1 MNLINF
7 KSRGLD
13 FLYYICRGIKNNCV
27 VSATLILTVLLGY
40 FLVLILIGF
49 ITTRKVTNESFFTAN
64 RDSPWYL
71 VAFGMIGTTLSGV
84 TFISI
89 PGEVGNTHWTYLT
102 LVFGN
107 CVGYIVIA
115 VVLLP
120 LFYKLNLVSIYSWLG
135 TRFGEKARLTGSFFF
150 ILSQLI
156 GASFRLF
163 LVVGVLQLAFF
174 DAVGIPFSV
183 TVFITIA
190 FVWIYTV
197 KGGIKTI
204 VWTDTL
210 QTVFILISVALT
222 MFVVNHALDFNFSSA
237 LAAIRESSLSRVF
250 DFDWRS
256 GQNTIKQFLAGI
268 AITVC
273 LNGLDQNMMQK
284 NLTCRSLRD
293 CKTNMFTFSFLFLVT
308 NVLFLM
314 LGALLY
320 LYAEREGIILP
331 GKSDDVFPFLSLNYF
346 GTTAG
351 LFFLLG
357 ITAAA
362 YSSVDSS
369 LTSLTTSFCIDFLK
383 INPGNKGDKKKRIG
397 VHVVFSVL
405 MIFVVILFRE
415 LNDSSVISALFKAV
429 GYTYGPLLGLFAFG
443 LTTRYQVREKYLP
456 WVCLLSPVVSYAVN
470 CYSEQ
475 LLFGYKFGFEIL
487 LFNGLLCYL
496 GLLLSRDKSSG
507 RIIND

>member
-1 MNLINF
+1 MSTSL
-7 KSRGLD
+7 
-13 FLYYICRGIKNNCV
+13 V
-27 VSATLILTVLLGY
+27 LTVLLAY
-40 FLVLILIGF
+40 FLLLILVGF
-49 ITTRKVTNESFFTAN
+49 VTTRKVNSEMFFTAN
-64 RDSPWYL
+64 RNSPWYL

-89 PGEVGNTHWTYLT
+89 PGEVGNTHWTYLA
-102 LVFGN
+102 LVLGN

-115 VVLLP
+115 LVLLP
-120 LFYKLNLVSIYSWLG
+120 LFYRQNLVSIYSWLG

-150 ILSQLI
+150 IVSQLV

-174 DAVGIPFSV
+174 DAIGVPFWL
-183 TVFITIA
+183 TVFITIV

-197 KGGIKTI
+197 RGGIKTI

-210 QTVFILISVALT
+210 QTVFILISVGLT
-222 MFVVNHALDFNFSSA
+222 IVVVNKALDFNFSSA
-237 LAAIRESSLSRVF
+237 IAAIKESPLSRVF

-256 GQNTIKQFLAGI
+256 GQNTVKQFLAGV

-293 CKTNMFTFSFLFLVT
+293 CKTNMFSFSFLFLVT

-320 LYAEREGIILP
+320 IYAEREGIVLP

-346 GTTAG
+346 GATAG

-369 LTSLTTSFCIDFLK
+369 LTALTTSFCIDFLK
-383 INPGNKGDKKKRIG
+383 IDP
-397 VHVVFSVL
+397 
-405 MIFVVILFRE
+405 
-415 LNDSSVISALFKAV
+415 
-429 GYTYGPLLGLFAFG
+429 
-443 LTTRYQVREKYLP
+443 
-456 WVCLLSPVVSYAVN
+456 
-470 CYSEQ
+470 
-475 LLFGYKFGFEIL
+475 
-487 LFNGLLCYL
+487 
-496 GLLLSRDKSSG
+496 
-507 RIIND
+507 

>member
-1 MNLINF
+1 MSVSTSVVLAILL
-7 KSRGLD
+7 SY
-13 FLYYICRGIKNNCV
+13 FLL
-27 VSATLILTVLLGY
+27 LILV
-40 FLVLILIGF
+40 GF
-49 ITTRKVTNESFFTAN
+49 VTTRKANSEMFFTAN
-64 RDSPWYL
+64 RNSPWYL

-89 PGEVGNTHWTYLT
+89 SGEVGNTHWTYLA
-102 LVFGN
+102 VVAGN

-115 VVLLP
+115 LVLLP
-120 LFYKLNLVSIYSWLG
+120 LYYKQNLVSIYSWLG
-135 TRFGEKARLTGSFFF
+135 SRFGEKARLTGSFFF
-150 ILSQLI
+150 IVSQLV

-174 DAVGIPFSV
+174 DAVGIPFPV
-183 TVFITIA
+183 TVFVTIA

-197 KGGIKTI
+197 RGGIKTI
-204 VWTDTL
+204 VWTDAL
-210 QTVFILISVALT
+210 QTICILVSVGLT
-222 MFVVNHALDFNFSSA
+222 IAVVNKALDLDFSSA
-237 LAAIRESSLSRVF
+237 VAAVKESPLSRVF

-256 GQNTIKQFLAGI
+256 GQNTVKQFLAGI
-268 AITVC
+268 AITVS

-308 NVLFLM
+308 NLLFLM

-320 LYAEREGIILP
+320 MYAEREGIVLP

-346 GTTAG
+346 GTAAG
-351 LFFLLG
+351 IFFLLG

-383 INPGNKGDKKKRIG
+383 IDPRNKRDKRKRMG
-397 VHVVFSVL
+397 VHVVFSLL
-405 MIFVVILFRE
+405 MIFVVVLFRE
-415 LNDSSVISALFKAV
+415 LNNSSVISALFKAV

-443 LTTRYQVREKYLP
+443 LTTRCQVREKYIPL
-456 WVCLLSPVVSYAVN
+456 VCLISPVLSYVVN
-470 CYSEQ
+470 CYSEE

-487 LFNGLLCYL
+487 LLNGLLCYL
-496 GLLLSRDKSSG
+496 GLLLIREKRHKSMPVTTLKA
-507 RIIND
+507 

>member
-1 MNLINF
+1 M
-7 KSRGLD
+7 STS
-13 FLYYICRGIKNNCV
+13 V
-27 VSATLILTVLLGY
+27 VLTVLLVY
-40 FLVLILIGF
+40 FLVLILVGLV
-49 ITTRKVTNESFFTAN
+49 TTRKTNSEMFFTAN
-64 RDSPWYL
+64 RNSPWYL

-115 VVLLP
+115 LVLLP
-120 LFYKLNLVSIYSWLG
+120 LFYKQNLISIYSWLG

-150 ILSQLI
+150 IVSQLV

-174 DAVGIPFSV
+174 DAVGIPFPV

-190 FVWIYTV
+190 FVWIYTAR
-197 KGGIKTI
+197 GGIKTI

-210 QTVFILISVALT
+210 QTVCILVSVGLT
-222 MFVVNHALDFNFSSA
+222 IYVVNRALDFNFSSA
-237 LAAIRESSLSRVF
+237 LAAVKESSFSRVF

-256 GQNTIKQFLAGI
+256 GQNTVKQFLAGV

-293 CKTNMFTFSFLFLVT
+293 CKVNMFSFSFLFLVT
-308 NVLFLM
+308 NVLFLL

-320 LYAEREGIILP
+320 LYAGKEGITLP
-331 GKSDDVFPFLSLNYF
+331 AKSDDVFPFLALNYF
-346 GTTAG
+346 GTTVG

-369 LTSLTTSFCIDFLK
+369 LTALTTSFCIDFLK
-383 INPGNKGDKKKRIG
+383 INPAKKGESKKRML
-397 VHVVFSVL
+397 VHVAFSLL
-405 MIFVVILFRE
+405 MIFVVVLFRE
-415 LNDSSVISALFKAV
+415 LNNSSVISALFKAV

-443 LTTRYQVREKYLP
+443 LTTRYQVREKFLP
-456 WVCLLSPVVSYAVN
+456 FVCLLSPAISYVIN

-475 LLFGYKFGFEIL
+475 LFFGYKFGFEIL

-496 GLLLSRDKSSG
+496 GLWLIREKRHKS
-507 RIIND
+507 IPVNTLKA

>member
-1 MNLINF
+1 MSTSL
-7 KSRGLD
+7 
-13 FLYYICRGIKNNCV
+13 V
-27 VSATLILTVLLGY
+27 LTVLLAY
-40 FLVLILIGF
+40 FLLLILVGF
-49 ITTRKVTNESFFTAN
+49 VTTRKVNSEMFFTAN
-64 RDSPWYL
+64 RNSPWYL

-115 VVLLP
+115 LVLLP
-120 LFYKLNLVSIYSWLG
+120 LFYRQNLVSIYSWLG

-150 ILSQLI
+150 IVSQLV

-174 DAVGIPFSV
+174 DAIGVPFWL

-197 KGGIKTI
+197 RGGIKTI

-210 QTVFILISVALT
+210 QTVFILISVGLT
-222 MFVVNHALDFNFSSA
+222 IVVVNKALDFNFSSA
-237 LAAIRESSLSRVF
+237 LAAVKESPLSRVF

-256 GQNTIKQFLAGI
+256 GQNTVKQFLAGV

-284 NLTCRSLRD
+284 NLTCRSLRE
-293 CKTNMFTFSFLFLVT
+293 CKTNMFSFSFLFLVT

-320 LYAEREGIILP
+320 IYAEREGIVLP

-346 GTTAG
+346 GATAG

-369 LTSLTTSFCIDFLK
+369 LTALTTSFCIDFLK
-383 INPGNKGDKKKRIG
+383 IDLGNREEKKKRIG
-397 VHVVFSVL
+397 VHIVFSLL
-405 MIFVVILFRE
+405 MIFVVVLFRE
-415 LNDSSVISALFKAV
+415 LNNSSVISSLFKAV
-429 GYTYGPLLGLFAFG
+429 GYTYGPLLGLFTFG
-443 LTTRYQVREKYLP
+443 LTTKYQVREKYLP
-456 WVCLLSPVVSYAVN
+456 WVCLLSPVLSYVVN

-496 GLLLSRDKSSG
+496 GLLLIRDK
-507 RIIND
+507 RLTRRA

>member
-1 MNLINF
+1 MKFLLYLPWNLNE
-7 KSRGLD
+7 LP
-13 FLYYICRGIKNNCV
+13 
-27 VSATLILTVLLGY
+27 VSTSIVLTILLGY
-40 FLVLILIGF
+40 FLVLIGIGF
-49 ITTRKVTNESFFTAN
+49 LTTRKANSEMFFTAN
-64 RDSPWYL
+64 RNSPWYL

-89 PGEVGNTHWTYLT
+89 PGEVGNTHWTYLA
-102 LVFGN
+102 VVAGN
-107 CVGYIVIA
+107 CVGYVVIA
-115 VVLLP
+115 LVLLP
-120 LFYKLNLVSIYSWLG
+120 LYYKQNLVSIYSWLG

-150 ILSQLI
+150 IVSQLV

-163 LVVGVLQLAFF
+163 LVVVVLQLAFF
-174 DAVGIPFSV
+174 DAMGIPFAA

-197 KGGIKTI
+197 RGGIKTI
-204 VWTDTL
+204 VWTDAL
-210 QTVFILISVALT
+210 QTVCILVSVGLT
-222 MFVVNHALDFNFSSA
+222 IAVVNRALDLDFTSA
-237 LAAIRESSLSRVF
+237 WTAVRESSLSRVF

-256 GQNTIKQFLAGI
+256 GQNTVKQFLAGI

-293 CKTNMFTFSFLFLVT
+293 CKTNMFTFSFFFLVT

-314 LGALLY
+314 LGTLLY
-320 LYAEREGIILP
+320 LYAGQEGIALP
-331 GKSDDVFPFLSLNYF
+331 GKTDDVFPFLALNYF
-346 GTTAG
+346 GTTVG
-351 LFFLLG
+351 IFFLLG

-383 INPGNKGDKKKRIG
+383 IDPRNKGQKGKRMV
-397 VHVVFSVL
+397 VHVAFSLL
-405 MIFVVILFRE
+405 MIFVVVLFRE
-415 LNDSSVISALFKAV
+415 LNNSSVISALFKAV
-429 GYTYGPLLGLFAFG
+429 GYTYGPLLGLYAFG

-456 WVCLLSPVVSYAVN
+456 LVCLLSPVVSYVVN
-470 CYSEQ
+470 CYSEE

-496 GLLLSRDKSSG
+496 GLLLIRRHKS
-507 RIIND
+507 IPVNTLKA

>member
-1 MNLINF
+1 M
-7 KSRGLD
+7 STS
-13 FLYYICRGIKNNCV
+13 V
-27 VSATLILTVLLGY
+27 VLTVLLAY
-40 FLVLILIGF
+40 FLLLILVGF
-49 ITTRKVTNESFFTAN
+49 VTTRRANSEMFFTAN
-64 RDSPWYL
+64 RNSPWYL

-89 PGEVGNTHWTYLT
+89 PGEVGNTHWTYLA
-102 LVFGN
+102 LVAGN

-115 VVLLP
+115 LVLLP
-120 LFYKLNLVSIYSWLG
+120 LYYKQNLVSIYSWLG
-135 TRFGEKARLTGSFFF
+135 SRFGEKARLTGSFFF
-150 ILSQLI
+150 IVSQLV

-174 DAVGIPFSV
+174 DAVGVPFPV
-183 TVFITIA
+183 TVIVTIA

-197 KGGIKTI
+197 RGGIKTI
-204 VWTDTL
+204 VWTDAL
-210 QTVFILISVALT
+210 QTVCILISVGLT
-222 MFVVNHALDFNFSSA
+222 IAVVNEALDFNFSSA
-237 LAAIRESSLSRVF
+237 VAAVKESPLSRMF

-256 GQNTIKQFLAGI
+256 GQNTVKQFLAGI
-268 AITVC
+268 AITVS

-293 CKTNMFTFSFLFLVT
+293 CKTNMFTFSFFFLVT

-320 LYAEREGIILP
+320 IYAEREGIVLP

-351 LFFLLG
+351 IFFLLG

-383 INPGNKGDKKKRIG
+383 VDPRNKRDKRKRMG
-397 VHVVFSVL
+397 VHLVFSLL
-405 MIFVVILFRE
+405 MVFVVVLFRE
-415 LNDSSVISALFKAV
+415 LNNSSVISALFKAV
-429 GYTYGPLLGLFAFG
+429 GYTYGPLLGLFTFG
-443 LTTRYQVREKYLP
+443 LTTRYQVREKYIPL
-456 WVCLLSPVVSYAVN
+456 VCLLSPVVAYVIN
-470 CYSEQ
+470 CYSEE
-475 LLFGYKFGFEIL
+475 LLFGYRFGFEIL
-487 LFNGLLCYL
+487 LFNGALCYL
-496 GLLLSRDKSSG
+496 GLLFIRERRHKSILVNT
-507 RIIND
+507 RKA

>member
-1 MNLINF
+1 M
-7 KSRGLD
+7 S
-13 FLYYICRGIKNNCV
+13 
-27 VSATLILTVLLGY
+27 VSLVLVVLLSY
-40 FLVLILIGF
+40 FLILILIGF
-49 ITTRKVTNESFFTAN
+49 VTTRKVNSESFFTAN
-64 RDSPWYL
+64 RNSPWYL
-71 VAFGMIGTTLSGV
+71 VAFGMIGTSLSGV

-89 PGEVGNTHWTYLT
+89 PGEVGHTHWTYLA

-115 VVLLP
+115 TVLLP

-135 TRFGEKARLTGSFFF
+135 TRFGGRARLTGSFFF

-174 DAVGIPFSV
+174 NAVGIPFAV
-183 TVFITIA
+183 TVFITIG

-197 KGGIKTI
+197 RGGIKTI

-210 QTVFILISVALT
+210 QTVFMIISVILTIVIINRAL
-222 MFVVNHALDFNFSSA
+222 NYDFSSA
-237 LAAIRESSLSRVF
+237 MAAIKESPFSRVF

-256 GQNTIKQFLAGI
+256 SQNTVKQFLAGI
-268 AITVC
+268 AITVS

-284 NLTCRSLRD
+284 NLTCRTLRD
-293 CKTNMFTFSFLFLVT
+293 CKINMFSFSFLFLVT
-308 NVLFLM
+308 NLLFLI

-320 LYAEREGIILP
+320 LYAGQNGITLP
-331 GKSDDVFPFLSLNYF
+331 GKTDDLFPLLSLNYF
-346 GTTAG
+346 GLTAA

-383 INPGNKGDKKKRIG
+383 IDPKNPGAKSRRML
-397 VHVVFSVL
+397 VHMAFSLL
-405 MIFVVILFRE
+405 MFFVIILFRE
-415 LNDSSVISALFKAV
+415 VNSSSVLSAVLKAV

-443 LTTRYQVREKYLP
+443 LSTKYQVREKYLP
-456 WVCLLSPVVSYAVN
+456 LVCLLSPVLSYMVN

-475 LLFGYKFGFEIL
+475 LLFGYRFGFEIL
-487 LFNGLLCYL
+487 LFNGFLCYF
-496 GLLLSRDKSSG
+496 GLFLIRERKRVTYNSIPVKIRKA
-507 RIIND
+507 

>member
-1 MNLINF
+1 M
-7 KSRGLD
+7 ST
-13 FLYYICRGIKNNCV
+13 
-27 VSATLILTVLLGY
+27 TLVLTVLLAY

-49 ITTRKVTNESFFTAN
+49 ITTRKVTSESFFTAN
-64 RDSPWYL
+64 RNSPWYL

-174 DAVGIPFSV
+174 DAVGIPFAV

-210 QTVFILISVALT
+210 QTLFILISVGLT
-222 MFVVNHALDFNFSSA
+222 MYVVNKALDFNFSSA
-237 LAAIRESSLSRVF
+237 LAVIKESPLSRVF

-284 NLTCRSLRD
+284 NLTCRSLWD
-293 CKTNMFTFSFLFLVT
+293 CKTNMFTFSFFFLVT

-383 INPGNKGDKKKRIG
+383 IDPGNKEGKRKRIG
-397 VHVVFSVL
+397 VHVVFSLL

-415 LNDSSVISALFKAV
+415 LNNSSVISALFKAV

-443 LTTRYQVREKYLP
+443 LTTRFRVREKYLP
-456 WVCLLSPVVSYAVN
+456 IVCVVSPILSYVIN

-487 LFNGLLCYL
+487 LFNGMLCYL
-496 GLLLSRDKSSG
+496 GLLSIRTNE
-507 RIIND
+507 RW

>member
-1 MNLINF
+1 MH
-7 KSRGLD
+7 
-13 FLYYICRGIKNNCV
+13 
-27 VSATLILTVLLGY
+27 VSTSLVLTVLLAY
-40 FLVLILIGF
+40 FLLLILIGF
-49 ITTRKVTNESFFTAN
+49 LTTRKADSEMFFTAN
-64 RDSPWYL
+64 RNSPWYL
-71 VAFGMIGTTLSGV
+71 VAFGMIGTTISGV

-102 LVFGN
+102 LVLGN

-115 VVLLP
+115 LVLLP
-120 LFYKLNLVSIYSWLG
+120 LFYRQNLVSIYSWLG
-135 TRFGEKARLTGSFFF
+135 ARFGEKARLTGSFFF
-150 ILSQLI
+150 IVSQLV

-174 DAVGIPFSV
+174 DAVGVPFAA

-197 KGGIKTI
+197 RGGVKTI

-210 QTVFILISVALT
+210 QTVFILISVGLT
-222 MFVVNHALDFNFSSA
+222 IFVVNKAMDFNFTSA
-237 LAAIRESSLSRVF
+237 LATVKESPLSRVF

-256 GQNTIKQFLAGI
+256 GQNTVKQFLAGI

-293 CKTNMFTFSFLFLVT
+293 CKTNMFTFSFLFLLT

-320 LYAEREGIILP
+320 LYAEKEGIVLP

-346 GTTAG
+346 GTIAG

-357 ITAAA
+357 VTAAA

-369 LTSLTTSFCIDFLK
+369 LTALTTSFCIDFFK
-383 INPGNKGDKKKRIG
+383 VNPCDQGEKKKRIG
-397 VHVVFSVL
+397 VHIAFSLL
-405 MIFVVILFRE
+405 MIFVVVLFRE
-415 LNDSSVISALFKAV
+415 LNNSSVISSLFKAV

-443 LTTRYQVREKYLP
+443 LTTKYRVREKFLP
-456 WVCLLSPVVSYAVN
+456 WVCLLSPVLSYVVN
-470 CYSEQ
+470 CYSEE

-496 GLLLSRDKSSG
+496 GLLLIRETRG
-507 RIIND
+507 LIIK

>member
-1 MNLINF
+1 M
-7 KSRGLD
+7 STS
-13 FLYYICRGIKNNCV
+13 V
-27 VSATLILTVLLGY
+27 VLTVLLAY
-40 FLVLILIGF
+40 FLLLILVGF
-49 ITTRKVTNESFFTAN
+49 VTTRKANSEMFFTAN
-64 RDSPWYL
+64 RNSPWYL

-89 PGEVGNTHWTYLT
+89 PGEVGNTHWTYLA
-102 LVFGN
+102 LVAGN

-115 VVLLP
+115 LVLLP
-120 LFYKLNLVSIYSWLG
+120 LYYKQNLVSIYSWLG
-135 TRFGEKARLTGSFFF
+135 SRFGEKARLTGSFFF
-150 ILSQLI
+150 IVSQLV

-174 DAVGIPFSV
+174 DAVGVPFPV
-183 TVFITIA
+183 TVIVTIA

-197 KGGIKTI
+197 RGGIKTI
-204 VWTDTL
+204 VWTDAL
-210 QTVFILISVALT
+210 QTVCILISVGLT
-222 MFVVNHALDFNFSSA
+222 IAVVNEALDFNFSSA
-237 LAAIRESSLSRVF
+237 VAAVKESPFSRMF

-256 GQNTIKQFLAGI
+256 GQNTVKQFLAGI
-268 AITVC
+268 AITVS

-293 CKTNMFTFSFLFLVT
+293 CKTNMFTFSFFFLVT

-320 LYAEREGIILP
+320 IYAEREGIVLP

-351 LFFLLG
+351 IFFLLG

-383 INPGNKGDKKKRIG
+383 VDPRNKRDKRKRMG
-397 VHVVFSVL
+397 VHLVFSLL
-405 MIFVVILFRE
+405 MVFVVVLFRE
-415 LNDSSVISALFKAV
+415 LNNSSVISALFKAV
-429 GYTYGPLLGLFAFG
+429 GYTYGPLLGLFTFG
-443 LTTRYQVREKYLP
+443 LTTRYQVREKYIPL
-456 WVCLLSPVVSYAVN
+456 VCLLSPVVAYVVN
-470 CYSEQ
+470 FYSEE
-475 LLFGYKFGFEIL
+475 LLFGYRFGFEIL
-487 LFNGLLCYL
+487 LFNGALCYL
-496 GLLLSRDKSSG
+496 GLLFIRE
-507 RIIND
+507 RR

>member
-1 MNLINF
+1 VYGF
-7 KSRGLD
+7 S
-13 FLYYICRGIKNNCV
+13 YICKEIKIIV
-27 VSATLILTVLLGY
+27 PVSTSLVLTILLAYFLLLILV
-40 FLVLILIGF
+40 GF
-49 ITTRKVTNESFFTAN
+49 VTTRKVSSEMFFTAN
-64 RDSPWYL
+64 RNSPWYL

-115 VVLLP
+115 LVLLP
-120 LFYKLNLVSIYSWLG
+120 LFYRQNLVSIYSWLG

-150 ILSQLI
+150 IVSQLV

-174 DAVGIPFSV
+174 DAIGVPFWL
-183 TVFITIA
+183 TVFITIV

-197 KGGIKTI
+197 RGGIKTI

-210 QTVFILISVALT
+210 QTVFILISVGLT
-222 MFVVNHALDFNFSSA
+222 IVVVNKALDFNLSSA
-237 LAAIRESSLSRVF
+237 IAAIKESPLSRVF

-256 GQNTIKQFLAGI
+256 GQNTVKQFLAGV

-293 CKTNMFTFSFLFLVT
+293 CRTNMFSFSFLFLVT

-320 LYAEREGIILP
+320 IYAERQGIVLP

-346 GTTAG
+346 GATTG

-369 LTSLTTSFCIDFLK
+369 LTALTTSFCIDFLK
-383 INPGNKGDKKKRIG
+383 IDPGNRYEKKKRIG
-397 VHVVFSVL
+397 VHIVFSLL
-405 MIFVVILFRE
+405 MIFVVVLFRE
-415 LNDSSVISALFKAV
+415 LNNASVISSLFKAV
-429 GYTYGPLLGLFAFG
+429 GYTYGPLLGLFTFG
-443 LTTRYQVREKYLP
+443 LTTKYQVREKYLP
-456 WVCLLSPVVSYAVN
+456 GVCLLSPVISYAVN

-487 LFNGLLCYL
+487 LFNGLLCYF
-496 GLLLSRDKSSG
+496 GLFLIRDKSP
-507 RIIND
+507 R

>member
-1 MNLINF
+1 M
-7 KSRGLD
+7 STS
-13 FLYYICRGIKNNCV
+13 V
-27 VSATLILTVLLGY
+27 VLTVLLAY
-40 FLVLILIGF
+40 FLLLILVGF
-49 ITTRKVTNESFFTAN
+49 VTTRRANGEMFFTAN
-64 RDSPWYL
+64 RNSPWYL

-89 PGEVGNTHWTYLT
+89 PGEVGNTHWTYLA
-102 LVFGN
+102 LVAGN

-115 VVLLP
+115 LVLLP
-120 LFYKLNLVSIYSWLG
+120 LYYKQNLVSIYSWLG
-135 TRFGEKARLTGSFFF
+135 SRFGEKARLTGSFFF
-150 ILSQLI
+150 IVSQLV

-174 DAVGIPFSV
+174 DAVGVPFPV
-183 TVFITIA
+183 TVIVTIA

-197 KGGIKTI
+197 RGGIKTI
-204 VWTDTL
+204 VWTDAL
-210 QTVFILISVALT
+210 QTVCILISVGLT
-222 MFVVNHALDFNFSSA
+222 IAVVNEALDFNFSSA
-237 LAAIRESSLSRVF
+237 VAAVKESPLSRMF

-256 GQNTIKQFLAGI
+256 GQNTVKQFLAGI
-268 AITVC
+268 AITVS

-293 CKTNMFTFSFLFLVT
+293 CKTNMFTFSFFFLVT

-320 LYAEREGIILP
+320 IYAEREGIVLP

-351 LFFLLG
+351 IFFLLG

-383 INPGNKGDKKKRIG
+383 VDPRNKRDKRKRMG
-397 VHVVFSVL
+397 VHLVFSLL
-405 MIFVVILFRE
+405 MVFVVVLFRE
-415 LNDSSVISALFKAV
+415 LNNSSVISALFKAV
-429 GYTYGPLLGLFAFG
+429 GYTYGPLLGLFTFG
-443 LTTRYQVREKYLP
+443 LTTRYQVREKYIPL
-456 WVCLLSPVVSYAVN
+456 VCLLSPVVAYVIN
-470 CYSEQ
+470 CYSEE

-487 LFNGLLCYL
+487 LFNGALCYL
-496 GLLLSRDKSSG
+496 GLLFIRERNMVLNR
-507 RIIND
+507 